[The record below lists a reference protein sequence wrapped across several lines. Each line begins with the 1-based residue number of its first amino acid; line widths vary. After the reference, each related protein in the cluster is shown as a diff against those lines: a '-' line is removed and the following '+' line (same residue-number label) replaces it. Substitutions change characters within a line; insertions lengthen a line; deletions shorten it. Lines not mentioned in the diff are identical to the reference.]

1 MTQLESTKTETQK
14 YCYRIAIYGY
24 GGEYKVGTLNTE
36 IGAYWQKMG
45 NELFSEYVQ
54 ASSYEREELNKIHS
68 IPENCQ
74 DLPEDWYDF
83 DQICSAYGPEFF
95 ENETTINVIND
106 ATGEE
111 ILEKMITE
119 SMLIMEEEEDT
130 LLENK
135 VPVCGIGVEKG
146 LWNFPIETNAPFDI
160 SKLKVIGTPVNE
172 AYIISKIQYEDEPYF
187 QEESDT
193 DTKEICVLINY

>member
-1 MTQLESTKTETQK
+1 MTQLESTMTETQK

-24 GGEYKVGTLNTE
+24 GGEYKVGTLDSE
-36 IGAYWQKMG
+36 IAAYWQNEG
-45 NELFSEYVQ
+45 NELFAEYVQ

-83 DQICSAYGPEFF
+83 DDICSAYGPEFV

-111 ILEKMITE
+111 ILEKMINE
-119 SMLIMEEEEDT
+119 SMLIREEEEDA

-146 LWNFPIETNAPFDI
+146 LWNFPIESETPFDI

-172 AYIISKIQYEDEPYF
+172 AYIISKIQYEDENYY

-193 DTKEICVLINY
+193 DTKEICVFFN

>member
-24 GGEYKVGTLNTE
+24 GGEYKVGTLDSE
-36 IGAYWQKMG
+36 IAAYWQNEG
-45 NELFSEYVQ
+45 NEIFAEYVQ

-83 DQICSAYGPEFF
+83 DDICSAYGPEFV

-119 SMLIMEEEEDT
+119 SMLIREKEVDEV
-130 LLENK
+130 LENR
-135 VPVCGIGVEKG
+135 VPVCAIGEEKG
-146 LWNFPIETNAPFDI
+146 TWYFPIETDEPFDV
-160 SKLKVIGTPVNE
+160 SKLKVIGSPFNE
-172 AYIISKIQYEDEPYF
+172 AYIISNIRYDDEMIHH
-187 QEESDT
+187 EESDII
-193 DTKEICVLINY
+193 TKEIRVFFN

>member
-1 MTQLESTKTETQK
+1 MTLLESTMTETQK

-24 GGEYKVGTLNTE
+24 GGEYKVGTLDSGIAE
-36 IGAYWQKMG
+36 YWQNEG
-45 NELFSEYVQ
+45 NELFAEYVQ

-83 DQICSAYGPEFF
+83 DDICSAYGPEFV

-106 ATGEE
+106 STGEE

-119 SMLIMEEEEDT
+119 SMLIREEEEDT

-146 LWNFPIETNAPFDI
+146 LWNFPIESETPFDI
-160 SKLKVIGTPVNE
+160 SKLKVIGTPVND
-172 AYIISKIQYEDEPYF
+172 AYIISKIQYEDETYY

-193 DTKEICVLINY
+193 DTKEICVFFN